1 MVISD
6 VIVGPEAYVIV
17 SVSPVTGNV
26 DTPWSRDLVI
36 VDIRSFRA
44 WTRSF
49 YNVTVTLYM
58 CAVQVRLLK

>member
-44 WTRSF
+44 VTPGETRESDV
-49 YNVTVTLYM
+49 YITT
-58 CAVQVRLLK
+58 